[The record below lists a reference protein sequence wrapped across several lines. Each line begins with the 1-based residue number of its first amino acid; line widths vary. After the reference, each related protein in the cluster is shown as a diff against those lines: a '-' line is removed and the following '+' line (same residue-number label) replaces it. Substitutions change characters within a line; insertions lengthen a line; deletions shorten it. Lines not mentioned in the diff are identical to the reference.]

1 MADEASRANWNFLY
15 EKGLIEVL
23 TEHKVDTR
31 CKGQNGW
38 NSDGWRSITCKFNE
52 KFPSAHF
59 TKQQLQDKEKDLKAS
74 YKAISNAKN
83 ESGIGWN
90 ETMGMILAE
99 PDLWEKCARVSYSL
113 SFDKVVSFQNMPS
126 Y

>member
-1 MADEASRANWNFLY
+1 LPSL
-15 EKGLIEVL
+15 
-23 TEHKVDTR
+23 
-31 CKGQNGW
+31 
-38 NSDGWRSITCKFNE
+38 ITCKFNE